1 MSDDESSAEEPR
13 DHLLVWKSDEP
24 LDEAT
29 ARSVLE
35 PLEEADVLIGSAE
48 GVAEDWAGTSVGCV
62 VVKGEPSELL
72 KGADVLADWDL
83 VPFPS
88 GVALRGEKLVWV
100 EEPMALPAAPLVVKK
115 GRDWK
120 LSPTVT
126 VELDLEKPG
135 EAELN
140 LLDELTELFLE
151 AYRGEGTGALEGA
164 ALAEREDGGRTLTLQ
179 GWNPPDAD
187 VARGHLHWW
196 LEELARFLPLTSVRI
211 QTGRATGARRGLP
224 PSWIGPLLVI
234 GAAFGARL
242 LDPTIALRASTLAW
256 LFGPIMITFLSR
268 AHVGRITWGVTVVNA
283 LVQAGIA
290 FVIESP
296 DVIVGGPTGETT
308 EDLLAWSE
316 NVRSTLEY
324 FLYGSGAMGL
334 VWVLT
339 YLANRRRPV

>member
-1 MSDDESSAEEPR
+1 MSDAETSAEDAR

-24 LDEAT
+24 LDEA
-29 ARSVLE
+29 AAKSVLD
-35 PLEEADVLIGSAE
+35 PLEAADVLIGSAE
-48 GVAEDWAGTSVGCV
+48 SVAEDWAATSVGCV
-62 VVKGEPSELL
+62 VVKGEPSDLM
-72 KGADVLADWDL
+72 KATDVLADWDL

-88 GVALRGEKLVWV
+88 GVAVRGEKLVWL

-120 LSPTVT
+120 IAATVT
-126 VELDLEKPG
+126 VELDLEGAG
-135 EAELN
+135 EPELN

-151 AYRGEGTGALEGA
+151 AYRGEGAGALEGA

-179 GWNPPDAD
+179 GWNPPDVD
-187 VARGHLHWW
+187 TARGHLHWW
-196 LEELARFLPLTSVRI
+196 LEELARFLPLSSVRI
-211 QTGRATGARRGLP
+211 STGRAGGARRGLP

-234 GAAFGARL
+234 AAAFGARL

-268 AHVGRITWGVTVVNA
+268 AHVGRVTWGVTVLNA
-283 LVQAGIA
+283 LVQAAIA
-290 FVIESP
+290 FVIERP
-296 DVIVGGPTGETT
+296 DLVVGGPSGEST
-308 EDLLAWSE
+308 EDLLVWSE
-316 NVRSTLEY
+316 NVRSTLEW
-324 FLYGSGAMGL
+324 FLYGSGGMGL